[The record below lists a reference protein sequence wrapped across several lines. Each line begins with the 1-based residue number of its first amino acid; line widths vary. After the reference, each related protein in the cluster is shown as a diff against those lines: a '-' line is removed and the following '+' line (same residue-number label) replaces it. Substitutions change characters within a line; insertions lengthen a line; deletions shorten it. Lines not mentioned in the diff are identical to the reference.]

1 MQVEE
6 LYNKLLGKLDSS
18 QDKDIINQAYYFAKD
33 IYGDEIRLNKESLL
47 SHALNVAL
55 ITSDICPDTSAIVS
69 GLLHET
75 LKNDKTNKNIIR
87 EKFGEEVAFLVE
99 SITKLNKISLNS
111 NSDAVVM
118 SERNILVGLA
128 EDFRVIVI
136 KLADRL
142 HNMRTLYAISEASQK
157 EKARE
162 TLEVLAPIA
171 HRLGIHTIKSELEDL
186 SLMYYKPDVYKDI
199 EDTLNKSKNEREQ
212 LVVTMKEEISNLL
225 QIHNIKHEIKGRAK
239 SIYSIY
245 KKLSKGKTFNTI
257 YDLLALRVFV
267 DTEEECYKVLG
278 LIHSKFKPLPK
289 RFKDYISMPKS
300 NMYQSLHT
308 TVFGVD
314 GNLFEIQIRTHEM
327 DEIAENGIAA
337 HWAYKEGGSGT
348 KAVQSAVEQKLQFFK
363 SIMELNEEKAD
374 DYDFV
379 SAVKEQM
386 MSQDSIFVYTPK
398 GDVFELP
405 NGSTPIDFA
414 YKIHTE
420 VGNKMVG
427 AIVNDNIVPLD
438 YKLNSGDIVKINTN
452 KNSKGPSYEWLNIV
466 ETVSARDKIRS
477 FYSKIDKQEYIKMGE
492 ELLQAALRK
501 KKCDFSSLYND
512 ETLQKLYDAYK
523 VSSKEELYLDIGS
536 GKINATS
543 ALNFVL
549 DDNVSKEEE
558 IVNKILNGTAKE
570 VSIDSD
576 IIVSGIDKVKTSLAG
591 CCSPI
596 KGDKIIGYITK
607 GNGIVVH
614 REECHNIEP
623 GNRTIY
629 VDWNQSIEKKFP
641 TTILIHAEYSD
652 KLLLDIVN
660 KSSLD
665 NVSVEGINVLSKG
678 NIYIYQ
684 AEILV
689 SSVEKLKKYMDDLY
703 LISNIKKVERIMK

>member
-1 MQVEE
+1 MQEELIYKLLSKFDNSRDKKQVE
-6 LYNKLLGKLDSS
+6 D
-18 QDKDIINQAYYFAKD
+18 AYYFAKD
-33 IYGDEIRLNKESLL
+33 IYAGELRLNKESLL

-55 ITSDICPDTSAIVS
+55 ITSDICPDTSSIVS

-75 LKNDKTNKNIIR
+75 LKNDRTTKKKIE

-99 SITKLNKISLNS
+99 SITKINKISLNA
-111 NSDAVVM
+111 NSDAVIM

-142 HNMRTLYAISEASQK
+142 HNMRTLYAISKTSQK

-186 SLMYYKPDVYKDI
+186 SLMYYKPEVYKDI
-199 EDTLNKSKNEREQ
+199 EDTLNKSKNERDQ
-212 LVVTMKEEISNLL
+212 LVVTMKNEISSLL
-225 QIHNIKHEIKGRAK
+225 LLHNIKHEIKGRAK

-245 KKLSKGKTFNTI
+245 KKLSNGKTFNNI

-267 DTEEECYKVLG
+267 ETEEECYKVLG
-278 LIHSKFKPLPK
+278 LIHSKFKPIPK
-289 RFKDYISMPKS
+289 RFKDYIAMPKS

-308 TVFGVD
+308 TVFGID
-314 GNLFEIQIRTHEM
+314 GNLFEVQIRTYEM

-337 HWAYKEGGSGT
+337 HWAYKEGGNGT
-348 KAVQSAVEQKLQFFK
+348 KAVQTAVEQKLQFFK
-363 SIMELNEEKAD
+363 SIMELNEEKPD

-386 MSQDSIFVYTPK
+386 MTNDSIYVYTPK

-405 NGSTPIDFA
+405 NGATPIDFA

-420 VGNKMVG
+420 VGHKMVG

-466 ETVSARDKIRS
+466 ETVSARDKIKS

-501 KKCDFSSLYND
+501 KRCDFSIINNEEY
-512 ETLQKLYDAYK
+512 LQKIYDTYK
-523 VSSKEELYLDIGS
+523 VSNKEQLYLDIGS
-536 GKINATS
+536 GKINAMSVVNHISEDTI
-543 ALNFVL
+543 
-549 DDNVSKEEE
+549 SKEDE
-558 IVNKILNGTAKE
+558 IVNKILNGTTKE
-570 VSIDSD
+570 VNIDAD
-576 IIVSGIDKVKTSLAG
+576 VIVSGVDRIKTSLAG
-591 CCSPI
+591 CCNPI

-614 REECHNIEP
+614 RKECHNIEY
-623 GNRTIY
+623 GDRTIH
-629 VDWNQSIEKKFP
+629 VEWNNLIDKKFP
-641 TTILIHAEYSD
+641 STILIHASYSD

-665 NVSVEGINVLSKG
+665 NVSVEGISVLSKG
-678 NIYIYQ
+678 DTYIYQ

-689 SSVEKLKKYMDDLY
+689 SNIENLKKYMDDL
-703 LISNIKKVERIMK
+703 IMMPNIKKVERIIK